1 MKGAELTKRGN
12 RSHFFFF
19 FLSFLIESFLKKK
32 TKKKQTTSN
41 KKFRH
46 VGIKCRETLI
56 QARTS
61 DHIETER
68 GNST

>member
-1 MKGAELTKRGN
+1 VKGAELTKRGN
-12 RSHFFFF
+12 RSHF